1 MRRTIFTEEHELFR
15 DTARTFY
22 LRECVPHTERWER
35 EGQVDRAA
43 WLAAGKAGLIGWQ
56 FPEEYGGQ
64 GVVDFRYNAVM
75 AEEMAATG
83 AVGIGLGLQNDVL
96 PPYLMRLTTP
106 EQKARWLPGVISGA
120 TICALALSEPSAGS
134 DLKGMRTTARRDG
147 DAWVI
152 DGSKTFITNGI
163 LADLVVVA
171 CKTDPE
177 AGHKGISLIVVERG
191 AEGFER
197 GRKLDK
203 VGMKAQD
210 TAELF
215 FHEVRVP
222 AENLIGQE
230 GRGFYHMMGNLPTE
244 RLAIAVSSLA
254 SAEKAFGITLAYAKD
269 RTAFGR
275 AIGGFQA
282 NRFALADMKARIAA
296 ARGYLDGC
304 VMALVQ
310 GELTADEAAAAK
322 YWTTETCWEVIDR
335 CMQLHGGYGYVNE
348 YEIARIWRDSRV
360 QRVFGGTSEIM
371 QEIVGRSLG
380 L

>member
-1 MRRTIFTEEHELFR
+1 MRRTIFSEEHELFR
-15 DTARTFY
+15 QTARTYFE
-22 LRECVPHTERWER
+22 RECAPYAEEWESA
-35 EGQVDRAA
+35 GQVSREA
-43 WLAAGKAGLIGWQ
+43 WTAAGKAGLIGWE

-64 GVVDFRYNAVM
+64 GVRDFRYNAIM

-83 AVGIGLGLQNDVL
+83 SVGIGLGLQNDVI
-96 PPYLMRLTTP
+96 PPYLMNLTTD
-106 EQKARWLPGVISGA
+106 EQKARWLPGIVRGK
-120 TICALALSEPSAGS
+120 TICALALSEPGAGS
-134 DLKGMRTTARRDG
+134 DLKGIRTTARRDG
-147 DAWVI
+147 DQWVI

-215 FHEVRVP
+215 FRGVRVP

-254 SAEKAFGITLAYAKD
+254 AAERAFTIALQYAGE
-269 RTAFGR
+269 RTAFGQP
-275 AIGGFQA
+275 IGSFQA
-282 NRFALADMKARIAA
+282 TRFALADARAKLDA
-296 ARGYLDGC
+296 ARVYVDGC
-304 VMALVQ
+304 TMALVD
-310 GELTADEAAAAK
+310 GHLTAEDAAAAK
-322 YWTTETCWEVIDR
+322 YWTSETAWAVIDR
-335 CMQLHGGYGYVNE
+335 CMQLFGGYGYVNE
-348 YEIARIWRDSRV
+348 YEIARIWRDNRV